1 MVDSNLDEE
10 IRELETLIALQ
21 VRKLELLRKKNQNL
35 VGSIDKQ
42 NSSDIKTTS
51 KNPIIASFEIEES
64 SKEDK
69 KSNNSSKYAIEKV
82 PGYGQEKFD
91 NERAV
96 KIIEKLERLG
106 YVENM

>member
-1 MVDSNLDEE
+1 MDDSNLDEE
-10 IRELETLIALQ
+10 IREVETLIALQ

-35 VGSIDKQ
+35 VGSNDKQ
-42 NSSDIKTTS
+42 NSSGMKTTP

-64 SKEDK
+64 SKEDI
-69 KSNNSSKYAIEKV
+69 KSNNSSPYVVEKV

-91 NERAV
+91 HERAV